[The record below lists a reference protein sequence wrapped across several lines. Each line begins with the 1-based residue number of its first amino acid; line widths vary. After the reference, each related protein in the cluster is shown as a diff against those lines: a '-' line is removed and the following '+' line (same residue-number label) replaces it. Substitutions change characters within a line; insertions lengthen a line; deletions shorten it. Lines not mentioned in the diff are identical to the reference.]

1 MEAGQTEL
9 AGQIVTGLPEAPLV
23 RPAGRGRRDLAE
35 TAQTRPAVQARKR
48 LTLGR
53 EAVQRRFLAIAD
65 MASAALALLISVT
78 VLGDDQLTILSLV
91 GLPLI
96 VLASKTIGLYDREEL
111 VLRKSTLE
119 DAPRLFQL
127 ATLYALVIWLLED
140 ALAVGTLGHRQILGL
155 WGVFVV
161 SSLLAR
167 ASARA
172 LCRTYGS
179 TERCLVMG
187 DPLLAEQLQGKLDSD
202 TGVNATVVGSVGLEE
217 RAGQIPWSAMS
228 LHRVLREHD
237 AHRVV
242 IAPEHADSREVLD
255 LVRTLSSLGVR
266 VSVFPRLLEVVGS
279 SVEFDDVNGMPVLGI
294 HPFGASR
301 STRLL
306 KRAFDLLGSVAGL
319 LLISPL
325 MALIAVAIKLD
336 SPGPVLFRQ
345 RRIGRDGGEFEI
357 FKFRTMV
364 DGADEKKAQLLDQ
377 NEAQGL
383 FKIESDPRITS
394 VGRLLRRA
402 SLDELPQLWNVV
414 RGQMSLVGPRP
425 LVGDEDRRVQGWDR
439 KRLQL
444 TPGMTGPW
452 QILGSSR
459 VPLNEMVKIDYLY
472 TANWSLWTDV
482 KLLLRTLSYMA
493 RGRGQ

>member
-1 MEAGQTEL
+1 MEAGPTEL
-9 AGQIVTGLPEAPLV
+9 TGGIVAPLPETAARLPV
-23 RPAGRGRRDLAE
+23 GRSRGRLGGA
-35 TAQTRPAVQARKR
+35 TRTDGALRWRAG
-48 LTLGR
+48 LTIGR
-53 EAVQRRFLAIAD
+53 ETLQRRSLAIAD
-65 MASAALALLISVT
+65 VASAALALLVGVL
-78 VLGDDQLTILSLV
+78 VLGNDELSLLSLA
-91 GLPLI
+91 GLPLV
-96 VLASKTIGLYDREEL
+96 VLASKAIGLYDREEL

-119 DAPRLFQL
+119 DAPKLFQL
-127 ATLYALVIWLLED
+127 ATLYALAIWLLED
-140 ALAVGTLGHRQILGL
+140 ALVVGNLGHRQVLGL
-155 WGVFVV
+155 WGVFIVA
-161 SSLLAR
+161 SLLAR
-167 ASARA
+167 SIARA
-172 LCRTYGS
+172 VCRTFGPM
-179 TERCLVMG
+179 ERCLVMG
-187 DPLLAEQLQGKLDSD
+187 DALLAEQLSGKLDLD

-217 RAGQIPWSAMS
+217 REGQIPWSAIS
-228 LHRVLREHD
+228 LHRVLDEHD
-237 AHRVV
+237 ADRVV
-242 IAPEHADSREVLD
+242 IAPEHADSLEVLD

-294 HPFGASR
+294 HPFGVSR
-301 STRLL
+301 STLLL
-306 KRAFDLLGSVAGL
+306 KRTFDLLGSALGL

-325 MALIAVAIKLD
+325 MAVIAVAIKLD

-345 RRIGRDGGEFEI
+345 RRIGRDGDEFEI

-364 DGADEKKAQLLDQ
+364 DGAEEMKAELLDR

-383 FKIESDPRITS
+383 FKIENDPRITS
-394 VGRLLRRA
+394 VGGLLRRA

-414 RGQMSLVGPRP
+414 LGQMSLVGPRP
-425 LVGDEDRRVQGWDR
+425 LVDEEDRRVQGWDR

-482 KLLLRTLSYMA
+482 KLLLRTLPYMA
-493 RGRGQ
+493 RARGQ

>member
-1 MEAGQTEL
+1 MEAGPTEL
-9 AGQIVTGLPEAPLV
+9 TGQIVTGLPEAPLV
-23 RPAGRGRRDLAE
+23 RPAGRGRGGLAE
-35 TAQTRPAVQARKR
+35 TAQTRPAVQARNR
-48 LTLGR
+48 LTIGR
-53 EAVQRRFLAIAD
+53 EAVQRRSLAIAD

-91 GLPLI
+91 GLPLV

-140 ALAVGTLGHRQILGL
+140 ALVVGNLGHRQILGL

-167 ASARA
+167 ASVRA
-172 LCRTYGS
+172 LCRTFGP

-187 DPLLAEQLQGKLDSD
+187 DALLAEQLSGKLDLD

-217 RAGQIPWSAMS
+217 REGQIPWSALS

-237 AHRVV
+237 ADRVV

-279 SVEFDDVNGMPVLGI
+279 SVEFDDVSGMPVLGI
-294 HPFGASR
+294 HPFGVSR

-306 KRAFDLLGSVAGL
+306 KRTFDLLGAAAGL
-319 LLISPL
+319 LLLSPF

-345 RRIGRDGGEFEI
+345 RRIGRDGDGFEI

-364 DGADEKKAQLLDQ
+364 DGAEEKKGELLNR

-383 FKIESDPRITS
+383 FKIENDPRITS
-394 VGRLLRRA
+394 VGGLLRRA

-414 RGQMSLVGPRP
+414 LGQMSLVGPRP
-425 LVGDEDRRVQGWDR
+425 LVDDEDQRVQGWDR

-482 KLLLRTLSYMA
+482 KLLLRTLPYMA
-493 RGRGQ
+493 RARGQ